1 MGKEA
6 TIWEHLEELLVRL
19 RRALIAFAIATLI
32 VPFIPVSLSSYKPLV
47 YVVPE
52 VLLDH
57 VVPKYIEVWGRNIT
71 VYFSAASPFAGLKII
86 MYSAIL
92 IGFIAS
98 SPYIAYQIYAFIEPA
113 LYPHEKRWI
122 KIGAPI
128 AIILF
133 LMGITVALLV
143 VLPFT
148 YKIMFILS
156 ATVAGD
162 RLIAYASIED
172 IMSSALIITI
182 ATGVAFEIPLIVFIL
197 VYLGVIEVPS
207 ITGGFMRYLLLL
219 SAIIAALVSPDP
231 SGVGMLLMLIPYYT
245 MMVVAVLLAKLLR
258 RRKSGPR

>member
-52 VLLDH
+52 VLLDY
-57 VVPKYIEVWGRNIT
+57 VVPERIEVWGMNIT
-71 VYFSAASPFAGLKII
+71 IMFSATSPFAGLKIL
-86 MYSAIL
+86 MYSALL

-128 AIILF
+128 AIALF
-133 LMGITVALLV
+133 LIGVAVALLI

-148 YKIMFILS
+148 YRIMFILS
-156 ATVAGD
+156 ASVAGE
-162 RLIAYASIED
+162 RLISYASIED

-207 ITGGFMRYLLLL
+207 ITGGFMKYLLLL
-219 SAIIAALVSPDP
+219 SAVIAALISPDP
-231 SGVGMLLMLIPYYT
+231 SGVGMLLMLIPYYA
-245 MMVVAVLLAKLLR
+245 MMVIAVLLAKLLR
-258 RRKSGPR
+258 RRSGRG

>member
-1 MGKEA
+1 LGKEA
-6 TIWEHLEELLVRL
+6 TIWEHLEELIIRL

-32 VPFIPVSLSSYKPLV
+32 VPFIPVSFSSYTPLL

-52 VLLDH
+52 VLLDY
-57 VVPKYIEVWGRNIT
+57 VVPEVIEVGGRVIEIK
-71 VYFSAASPFAGLKII
+71 FAAESPFAGLKIL

-122 KIGAPI
+122 KLGAPVAI
-128 AIILF
+128 ALF
-133 LMGITVALLV
+133 LLGVSVALLV

-162 RLIAYASIED
+162 RLISYASLED
-172 IMSSALIITI
+172 IMSSAILITV
-182 ATGVAFEIPLIVFIL
+182 ATGVAFEVPLIIFIL
-197 VYLGVIEVPS
+197 TYLGIIEIPS
-207 ITGGFMRYLLLL
+207 LTGNVMRVLLVA
-219 SAIIAALVSPDP
+219 SAIIAALISPDP
-231 SGVGMLLMLIPYYT
+231 SGVGMLLLLIPYYILI
-245 MMVVAVLLAKLLR
+245 VIAVTLARFLR
-258 RRKSGPR
+258 GRKS